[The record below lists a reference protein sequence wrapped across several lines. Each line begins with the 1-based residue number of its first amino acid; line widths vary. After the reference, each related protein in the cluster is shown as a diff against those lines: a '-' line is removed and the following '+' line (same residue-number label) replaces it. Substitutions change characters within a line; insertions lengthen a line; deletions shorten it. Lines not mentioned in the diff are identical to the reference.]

1 MRTTCSSGGVRR
13 ALIGWSAARV
23 PEVADAR
30 RQRNQDN
37 SCRVPCL
44 RAEQLL
50 ERERSERGAVAACGE
65 PSFRPGRREGGAGSR
80 LPGREPSG
88 NPRFGPIPD
97 PGSLCDLGLSG
108 QRRPPFPTCGPPPR
122 WFGACQPRGRR
133 AGRSLPR
140 SRGGGP
146 VGAVVSD
153 SPSPSKLRGRNGG
166 AMSKTEGPRGM
177 LCLVP
182 ADRIVAYEG

>member
-44 RAEQLL
+44 RAEQLW

-88 NPRFGPIPD
+88 NPRCGPIPD

-133 AGRSLPR
+133 AGHSLPR
-140 SRGGGP
+140 SRGGGQWELWFLTHHPQVNCGDEMAGQCQKLKAP
-146 VGAVVSD
+146 VACC
-153 SPSPSKLRGRNGG
+153 
-166 AMSKTEGPRGM
+166 A
-177 LCLVP
+177 LC
-182 ADRIVAYEG
+182 RQTG